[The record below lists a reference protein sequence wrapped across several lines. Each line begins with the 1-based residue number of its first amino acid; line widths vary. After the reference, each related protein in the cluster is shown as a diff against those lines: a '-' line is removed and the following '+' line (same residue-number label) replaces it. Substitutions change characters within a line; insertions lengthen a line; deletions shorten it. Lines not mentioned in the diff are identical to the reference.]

1 MEAIT
6 RLTRN
11 LRMLYL
17 QRLQS
22 KMWYEKQNFYL
33 TTKKKLVLDHTT
45 ITFFQLLWLFCCNVK
60 GVKPGTELF
69 LTAYKITI
77 TLKEI

>member
-11 LRMLYL
+11 LHILHL

-22 KMWYEKQNFYL
+22 KMWYEKHNFYL
-33 TTKKKLVLDHTT
+33 TTKKISAWSHDYYFFSIVM
-45 ITFFQLLWLFCCNVK
+45 TFLLQC
-60 GVKPGTELF
+60 
-69 LTAYKITI
+69 
-77 TLKEI
+77 

>member
-11 LRMLYL
+11 LRILYL

-33 TTKKKLVLDHTT
+33 TTKK
-45 ITFFQLLWLFCCNVK
+45 N
-60 GVKPGTELF
+60 
-69 LTAYKITI
+69 
-77 TLKEI
+77 